1 MAGRKRK
8 PGRRTADGRLAKKAR
23 PQRVRDITDVATSQ
37 PHRSWLKE
45 GQRRDQRAESA
56 LGRMFL
62 AGLITE
68 PECWAGERLRSI
80 IREFHIVIAAPIT
93 ASTAAIM
100 VAEGMEIP
108 AEADHLAAERP
119 ETEEEKRDR
128 VLAQHAGAMTVLD
141 RLEWGR
147 QIISE
152 LDAMLM
158 RDAEPEHIRLVKAGL
173 HALAAFWRMTEP
185 PEDPSDRE
193 VKVSG
198 ARYGERPDWPHEE
211 KAVSI
216 IYK

>member
-1 MAGRKRK
+1 MAGRRRK
-8 PGRRTADGRLAKKAR
+8 AGRRTADGRLAKKPR
-23 PQRVRDITDVATSQ
+23 QQRVRDITDVATSQ

-45 GQRRDQRAESA
+45 GQRRDQRAEST

-80 IREFHIVIAAPIT
+80 IREFHVVIAAPIT

-128 VLAQHAGAMTVLD
+128 VLAQHAGAMAVLD

-147 QIISE
+147 QITSE
-152 LDAMLM
+152 LDALLM
-158 RDAEPEHIRLVKAGL
+158 RDAEPEHVCLVKAGL
-173 HALAAFWRMTEP
+173 HALATFWRMAEP
-185 PEDPSDRE
+185 PENLNDRE
-193 VKVSG
+193 VKVKG
-198 ARYGERPDWPHEE
+198 FRHGEEAKWPHEE
-211 KAVSI
+211 NVVSI
-216 IYK
+216 VYE

>member
-8 PGRRTADGRLAKKAR
+8 AGRRTADGRLAKKPR

-45 GQRRDQRAESA
+45 GQRRDQRAEST

-62 AGLITE
+62 ADLITE

-80 IREFHIVIAAPIT
+80 IREFHVVIAAPIT

-128 VLAQHAGAMTVLD
+128 VLAQHAGAMAVLD

-147 QIISE
+147 QITSE
-152 LDAMLM
+152 LDALLM
-158 RDAEPEHIRLVKAGL
+158 RDAEPEHLRLVKAGL
-173 HALAAFWRMTEP
+173 HALAAFWRMAEP
-185 PEDPSDRE
+185 PENPNDRE
-193 VKVSG
+193 VKVKG
-198 ARYGERPDWPHEE
+198 VRYGEEAEWPHEE
-211 KAVSI
+211 KVVSI
-216 IYK
+216 VYK